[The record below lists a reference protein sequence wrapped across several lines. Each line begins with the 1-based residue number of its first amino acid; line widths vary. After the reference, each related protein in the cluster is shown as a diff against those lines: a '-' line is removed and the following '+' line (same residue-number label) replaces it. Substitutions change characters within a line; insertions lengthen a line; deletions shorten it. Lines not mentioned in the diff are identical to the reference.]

1 MFKILFFPHRWR
13 CDTCMSDNDFSL
25 PKCAACTADKP
36 ASAAPVAANPT
47 FGAAPASTS
56 APATA
61 TSTSA
66 LAKPAATTTT
76 TTAVTAAALRM
87 VFYFYFI
94 ICLQKIKQNNVICSQ
109 LWSSRSQLWSS
120 RSRLWSSC
128 NQLWSSC
135 GSQESCRCKHSR
147 PSRRCSCHNNGRV
160 NSCFCRLRFRRR
172 RHRRRHRDPGR
183 RYKAG
188 GCGGRERNPGCKD
201 C

>member
-1 MFKILFFPHRWR
+1 MHVGQRLLAPQVCCVHRRQARECCPCCGQPDVWSCPGVNLCPGHCHVDVCPCKTSGNNNNNNGRHCRGTSYGFLFLFYY
-13 CDTCMSDNDFSL
+13 L
-25 PKCAACTADKP
+25 
-36 ASAAPVAANPT
+36 
-47 FGAAPASTS
+47 
-56 APATA
+56 
-61 TSTSA
+61 
-66 LAKPAATTTT
+66 LA
-76 TTAVTAAALRM
+76 
-87 VFYFYFI
+87 
-94 ICLQKIKQNNVICSQ
+94 KIKQNNVICSQ